1 MLELI
6 FAIFIVSLVIYGQG
20 LAFNTYLLKCKET
33 SESFFQTFFFG
44 FIFLGFNVVLINF
57 FFPINKFI
65 GTLILIFSILP
76 VAIELFKKKKNKI
89 FKQII
94 ILLIISFF
102 LISFSNVYRPD
113 AGLYHLPYISILNEN
128 KIIFGL
134 SNLHFRF
141 GHISINQYISAA
153 FNNHLIPIES
163 LSIPAALLFSLF
175 MYFLFSSYKKLI
187 KKNEFNNSLIFF
199 LLIIISIY
207 SFNRF
212 SEYGNDT
219 PAHIFF
225 ILLFINIVSKNKNE
239 EYFPN
244 IILISTF
251 LVLLKPF
258 MIILSLLIL
267 YLFFKQKKKL
277 DILIKPK
284 IIFSTIF
291 LLLWLIKNLS
301 VSGCLIYPISSLCIK
316 GLIITDIEKTIN
328 EETSGEA
335 WSKDWSNY
343 KEKVFKIE
351 DYNKKFRWIKTWQE
365 NHFKIVIEKF
375 FPILI
380 FLLLIYFLL
389 FLNKKK
395 INRRKNL
402 INDYIFFLFFLLFIL
417 LWFIKFPLYRYGS
430 SFLIV
435 FFVYLII
442 LFTKNFEYSNKEKNI
457 RYIFN
462 FFLIIAVLAFFTK
475 NSLRIY
481 NNFTLGNYFPSIY
494 SNNIKNQNK
503 ELKFQKIVFGNKGYY
518 FFSNGKLCMYSKSPC
533 THVDLNN
540 IVFNRTHNY
549 KVFYKK
555 K

>member
-1 MLELI
+1 MSELI
-6 FAIFIVSLVIYGQG
+6 FAIFIVSLIIYGQG

-57 FFPINKFI
+57 FIPINKFI
-65 GTLILIFSILP
+65 GTLILIFSIL
-76 VAIELFKKKKNKI
+76 VVGIELFKKKQNKI
-89 FKQII
+89 FKKIV
-94 ILLIISFF
+94 ILVIISFF
-102 LISFSNVYRPD
+102 LIAFSNVYRPD
-113 AGLYHLPYISILNEN
+113 AGLYHLPYISVLNEN

-141 GHISINQYISAA
+141 GHISISQYISAA

-163 LSIPAALLFSLF
+163 LSIPTALLFSLF
-175 MYFLFSSYKKLI
+175 IYFLFSSFKKLI

-207 SFNRF
+207 SYNRF

-225 ILLFINIVSKNKNE
+225 ILLFIYIVSKNKNE

-251 LVLLKPF
+251 LFFLKPF
-258 MIILSLLIL
+258 MIILSLLIF
-267 YLFFKQKKKL
+267 YLFLKQKKKL
-277 DILIKPK
+277 NILVNPK

-291 LLLWLIKNLS
+291 LFLWLIKNLS

-316 GLIITDIEKTIN
+316 GLIITDIKKTSH
-328 EETSGEA
+328 EEISGEA

-343 KEKVFKIE
+343 KEKVYKIE

-375 FPILI
+375 IPILI
-380 FLLLIYFLL
+380 FLFLIYFIL
-389 FLNKKK
+389 FLYKKK
-395 INRRKNL
+395 TTRGKNS
-402 INDYIFFLFFLLFIL
+402 INDYIFFLFFLLFVL

-435 FFVYLII
+435 FFVYLTI
-442 LFTKNFEYSNKEKNI
+442 LFTKNFDYSKKKNI
-457 RYIFN
+457 EYIFN
-462 FFLIIAVLAFFTK
+462 FFLIISVIAFFTK

-494 SNNIKNQNK
+494 SNNINNQNK
-503 ELKFQKIVFGNKGYY
+503 ELKFQKIVFNNKGYY
-518 FFSNGKLCMYSKSPC
+518 FFSNGKLCMYSESPC

-540 IVFNRTHNY
+540 IVFSKAHNY